1 MTNTNTTTTTPPC
14 SSSSSSTC
22 SSPVLVSGVP
32 ADSASEDDADLAS
45 SSPSPPLTEE
55 PPVDNDNDDI
65 NDDDDDTT
73 EKTKTKQSV
82 NVNESTNPTVATT
95 TASRLSPSSIL
106 LQWYRTWF
114 HDWRQNHHHHHH
126 TSTTTTT
133 MNAVGRQCHDAL
145 TFYVQF
151 MTLSPSHPDKILKFL
166 QYTFYMV
173 SQALIWHDHR
183 PQRQQARP
191 NIATA
196 QWLDKLYQEFTWA
209 RYILRIVQFPVALDA
224 AWHQSWT
231 LTAAP
236 GNDDDPLTLLLPSR
250 HCHRRRQSI
259 YNVLGR
265 ILTYSMVVY
274 YPTELMAYL
283 LWMKPKAPPNETTT
297 MSELT
302 TTLVPSSSSSSLTTT
317 TLHHHCHPQQSP
329 HGSIVSLLYHVVT
342 TWRDTLP
349 PSSSSSGRRS
359 FPRPETWSYLSCRCW
374 LIYIVTELIQSYVQ
388 YQELTTTTTTTALP
402 TLVDPSKQQQQ
413 RRHILLQ
420 SLRNLL
426 FLLPCTA
433 WSMSKWDSQPILS
446 SRTVNT
452 LLWFESIVSLYQAV
466 QQQRTTTT
474 SPLSPP
480 VIATTQPE

>member
-1 MTNTNTTTTTPPC
+1 M
-14 SSSSSSTC
+14 
-22 SSPVLVSGVP
+22 
-32 ADSASEDDADLAS
+32 
-45 SSPSPPLTEE
+45 
-55 PPVDNDNDDI
+55 
-65 NDDDDDTT
+65 
-73 EKTKTKQSV
+73 

-106 LQWYRTWF
+106 RQWYRTWF
-114 HDWRQNHHHHHH
+114 HDGRQNHHQQQHH

-145 TFYVQF
+145 TSYVQF
-151 MTLSPSHPDKILKFL
+151 MTSSPSHPDKILKFL

-173 SQALIWHDHR
+173 SQALIWHD
-183 PQRQQARP
+183 QRQRPRQLARP
-191 NIATA
+191 HIA

-283 LWMKPKAPPNETTT
+283 LWMKPKAPPDETRA
-297 MSELT
+297 MSEVT
-302 TTLVPSSSSSSLTTT
+302 TTLVPTSSSLTTT
-317 TLHHHCHPQQSP
+317 TLHHHHHHHPQQSP